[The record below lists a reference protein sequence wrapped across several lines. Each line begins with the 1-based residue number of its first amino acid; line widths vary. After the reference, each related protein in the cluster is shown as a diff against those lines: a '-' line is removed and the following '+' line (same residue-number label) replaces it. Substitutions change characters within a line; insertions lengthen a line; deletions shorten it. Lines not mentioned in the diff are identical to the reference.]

1 MVKRGS
7 SCLAWHPIS
16 QKKRGDVVSP
26 QRNSSAQSKVGGISA
41 DPNQNEGEE
50 ADNASVVGKCR
61 RISGHSQPQRVTAHF
76 IRNGNL
82 RGKDGCAT
90 QCIAGLQGSIA
101 DSQRNSRHI
110 AVGRCAN
117 SSLGQL
123 GCSLAYDAIIKAS
136 TLLVTIQAAEQ
147 WARYPQDQADLE
159 PAVAARQSAE
169 AGFPS
174 PCERA
179 SGQPLLRSRSC
190 HPPVSATPH
199 RAPETPL

>member
-1 MVKRGS
+1 MVKCGS
-7 SCLAWHPIS
+7 SRLTWHPIF
-16 QKKRGDVVSP
+16 QKKRGDLVSP
-26 QRNSSAQSKVGGISA
+26 QRNSSAQSKLGGMSA
-41 DPNQNEGEE
+41 DTNQNEGEE

-147 WARYPQDQADLE
+147 WARYPRDQADPE
-159 PAVAARQSAE
+159 PAAAARPRE
-169 AGFPS
+169 AASCPS
-174 PCERA
+174 PCAHA
-179 SGQPLLRSRSC
+179 SAQEYRR
-190 HPPVSATPH
+190 
-199 RAPETPL
+199 